1 MAGQGV
7 VGEVNPSSSLNF
19 ANTNREDATSGDVKN
34 GPIFN
39 ISSVGSIGTVKLLA
53 LGGLTWL
60 LLQFF
65 KKK

>member
-1 MAGQGV
+1 MAGAAP
-7 VGEVNPSSSLNF
+7 VNIEKAGLDYTSTDQ
-19 ANTNREDATSGDVKN
+19 AKSGDIKN

-53 LGGLTWL
+53 IGGLAWL

>member
-1 MAGQGV
+1 MAVPVQADL
-7 VGEVNPSSSLNF
+7 EYSQTDQ
-19 ANTNREDATSGDVKN
+19 AKSGDIKN